1 MIKTG
6 SEIVELDP
14 TAVVAL
20 FKADDNARVVVMAG
34 REAIQLGIKANDIAR
49 EVSSELGGGGSGRPD
64 FAQGGGSRV
73 SNVPRAVS
81 KVQEVIRKRLG
92 EN

>member
-1 MIKTG
+1 
-6 SEIVELDP
+6 
-14 TAVVAL
+14 
-20 FKADDNARVVVMAG
+20 MAG
-34 REAIQLGIKANDIAR
+34 REAIELGIKANDIAR
-49 EVSSELGGGGSGRPD
+49 EVSSELGGGGSGRSD